1 MKRIIGDRQGAKRL
15 ILALIA
21 SACLI
26 ILVTV
31 AVIAVRYISKQTKL
45 ALYPIHYQALVERYG
60 EEYDIPL
67 DLLYGVIRSQSSF
80 DPDARSHAGAL
91 GLMQIMP
98 NTCEWIG
105 WRLGENVEHERMRD
119 PAWNIRYGCYL
130 LSYYYGKYEDWDL
143 VLCAYNAGDGNVD
156 KWLADPTLSQDGRLM
171 EIPFGETKRYL
182 GRVKEAAREYAE
194 LYPEIMQSNRNAVT

>member
-1 MKRIIGDRQGAKRL
+1 MTVSSLRKKKSLRRWLLLPAWGCMVAAACCYFYNFRFFQVDDTNFDQAINAAAAKHGL
-15 ILALIA
+15 DPL
-21 SACLI
+21 
-26 ILVTV
+26 LVRSV
-31 AVIAVRYISKQTKL
+31 VYEESRFNPREVGKA
-45 ALYPIHYQALVERYG
+45 G
-60 EEYDIPL
+60 EI
-67 DLLYGVIRSQSSF
+67 
-80 DPDARSHAGAL
+80 

-156 KWLADPTLSQDGRLM
+156 KWLADPALSQDGRLM